1 MNDKIT
7 LLYNVQNEVTVL
19 PNKFI
24 DEYMIKADGEY
35 VKIYLLI
42 LRLQGMGL
50 PVDVDHLADHLE
62 LTRKDVLRALSY
74 WEKAGLLQ
82 ATEPSV
88 PEKTASAA
96 STGTQKGAS
105 SQQGTTPSP
114 TITSVPEKTTL
125 SPTDVENSMKDTD
138 LERTIYMAE
147 TYIGRPFPHQS

>member
-82 ATEPSV
+82 AAEPSV
-88 PEKTASAA
+88 PGEDSFYSDTEGGFFT
-96 STGTQKGAS
+96 TGDS
-105 SQQGTTPSP
+105 F
-114 TITSVPEKTTL
+114 
-125 SPTDVENSMKDTD
+125 TDDHFCTGED
-138 LERTIYMAE
+138 
-147 TYIGRPFPHQS
+147 YIKSYGCGEFYEGYRS